1 MDVEAMETVRE
12 AADLPGHGDRAG
24 AGVLEVD
31 GAGRLAA
38 SLQNTNCLDHGVWWR
53 RVESGIRNARSIQLL
68 TVYNEMISHY
78 VQSELVVVQLVVQPW
93 KDKTCVLHK

>member
-1 MDVEAMETVRE
+1 MDVEAMEPVRE

-38 SLQNTNCLDHGVWWR
+38 SLQDTNCLDHGGGWR
-53 RVESGIRNARSIQLL
+53 RMESGIRNARSIQLL
-68 TVYNEMISHY
+68 TVYNDRSSHY

>member
-1 MDVEAMETVRE
+1 MDVEAMEPVRE

-38 SLQNTNCLDHGVWWR
+38 SLQNTNCLDHDGGLR
-53 RVESGIRNARSIQLL
+53 RVESGIHEMQDQ
-68 TVYNEMISHY
+68 YN
-78 VQSELVVVQLVVQPW
+78 
-93 KDKTCVLHK
+93 C

>member
-1 MDVEAMETVRE
+1 MDVEAMEPVRE

-38 SLQNTNCLDHGVWWR
+38 SLQNTNCLDHG
-53 RVESGIRNARSIQLL
+53 GG
-68 TVYNEMISHY
+68 
-78 VQSELVVVQLVVQPW
+78 
-93 KDKTCVLHK
+93 

>member
-1 MDVEAMETVRE
+1 MDVEAMEPVRE

-38 SLQNTNCLDHGVWWR
+38 SLQNTNCLDHGAGAGWR
-53 RVESGIRNARSIQLL
+53 RVESGIRNTKCKINT
-68 TVYNEMISHY
+68 TVDC
-78 VQSELVVVQLVVQPW
+78 VQ
-93 KDKTCVLHK
+93 

>member
-1 MDVEAMETVRE
+1 MDVEAMEPVRE

-38 SLQNTNCLDHGVWWR
+38 SLQNTNCLDHDGGWW
-53 RVESGIRNARSIQLL
+53 RVESGIRNTKCKINT
-68 TVYNEMISHY
+68 TVDC
-78 VQSELVVVQLVVQPW
+78 VQ
-93 KDKTCVLHK
+93 

>member
-1 MDVEAMETVRE
+1 MIYSYLLGTNMNETPVADLMDVEAMEPVRE

-38 SLQNTNCLDHGVWWR
+38 SLQNTNCLDHGGGLE
-53 RVESGIRNARSIQLL
+53 ESGVWNTKCKINT
-68 TVYNEMISHY
+68 TVDC
-78 VQSELVVVQLVVQPW
+78 VQ
-93 KDKTCVLHK
+93 